1 MPTLPATQPPRDDYK
16 PSGKRATSFREK
28 IRSERHFHD
37 EWARTIDPDAV
48 LVKESFEAV
57 TAIENRFVLS
67 QLGDLRGKRVLDVG
81 CGSGEASIYFAQ
93 RQAIVTALDISGAFL
108 RVVGALCRKH
118 QVRVAAIIAP
128 VEFLPFPD
136 ETFDIVYGNAVLH
149 HVEFPEAMREVHRVL
164 KPDGRAFFIEPLAY
178 NPVINVYRRMA
189 GTMRTP
195 DERPLAFAAVRRLR
209 GLYKRVEHREF
220 WLLAQLVF
228 VWFFIGMRS
237 HPARERYWKKVIY
250 DADKIAWLFRPL
262 DAADRFIMKVLP
274 FLNRLCWNTVVS
286 LQK

>member
-1 MPTLPATQPPRDDYK
+1 MPTLPATQPPSDEYK

-28 IRSERHFHD
+28 LQSERHFHD

-67 QLGDLRGKRVLDVG
+67 QLGDLHGKRVLDVG

-93 RQAIVTALDISGAFL
+93 REAIVTALDISGAFL
-108 RVVGALCRKH
+108 RVVTALCRKH
-118 QVRVAAIIAP
+118 HVRVAAIIAP
-128 VEFLPFPD
+128 VEFLPFED

-164 KPDGRAFFIEPLAY
+164 KPNGRAFFIEPLAY

-195 DERPLAFAAVRRLR
+195 DERPLAFADVRRLH

-262 DAADRFIMKVLP
+262 DAADRFIMKLFP
-274 FLNRLCWNTVVS
+274 FVSRLCWNSVVS

>member
-1 MPTLPATQPPRDDYK
+1 MTGDAYK
-16 PSGKRATSFREK
+16 PTGKRATSFHEK
-28 IRSERHFHD
+28 LKSERHFHD
-37 EWARTIDPDAV
+37 EWARTIDPETV
-48 LVKESFEAV
+48 LVKESFEAI

-67 QLGDLRGKRVLDVG
+67 RLGEIRGKRMLDVG
-81 CGSGEASIYFAQ
+81 CGSGEAAIYFAQ
-93 RQAIVTALDISGAFL
+93 RGAVVTALDISGAFL
-108 RVVGALCRKH
+108 RVVAALSRKH
-118 QVRVAAIIAP
+118 GTPVSAIIAP

-149 HVEFPEAMREVHRVL
+149 HVEFLDAMREVHRVL
-164 KPDGRAFFIEPLAY
+164 KPGGRAFFIEPLAY

-195 DERPLAFAAVRRLR
+195 DEKPLSLANVRRLH
-209 GLYKRVEHREF
+209 GLYRSVEHKEF
-220 WLLAQLVF
+220 WLLSQLVF
-228 VWFFIGMRS
+228 VWFFVGMRA

-262 DAADRFIMKVLP
+262 SAADGAIMKLFP
-274 FLNRLCWNTVVS
+274 FLNRLCWNTVVC

>member
-1 MPTLPATQPPRDDYK
+1 MISENYK
-16 PSGKRATSFREK
+16 PSGKRSTSFEEK
-28 IRSERHFHD
+28 LKSERHFHD
-37 EWARTIDPDAV
+37 EWARTIDPDSV
-48 LVKESFEAV
+48 LVKESFEAI

-67 QLGDLRGKRVLDVG
+67 RLGEVQGKRVLDVG

-93 RQAIVTALDISGAFL
+93 RGAIVTALDISGAFL
-108 RVVGALCRKH
+108 RVVAALSRRH
-118 QVRVAAIIAP
+118 RTPVSAIIAP

-149 HVEFPEAMREVHRVL
+149 HVEFQEAMREVHRVL
-164 KPDGRAFFIEPLAY
+164 KPGGRAFFIEPLAY
-178 NPVINVYRRMA
+178 NPVINVYRRIA

-195 DERPLAFAAVRRLR
+195 DERPLALSAVRRLN
-209 GLYKRVEHREF
+209 GLYASVEHREF

-228 VWFFIGMRS
+228 VWFFVGMRA

-262 DAADRFIMKVLP
+262 NALDNFLMKVFP
-274 FLNRLCWNTVVS
+274 FISWLCWNTVLI